1 MVRVPVWGP
10 TAEGANA
17 ISKVQLEPV
26 FSPSPQV
33 DLPVLNPKEVER
45 RTSASSTAALE
56 FAMVSVTGLLVEPT
70 PVSGKFRNEGV
81 IWTAPVSPPMPLS
94 DTEAG
99 MVMLDEATV
108 TAPAR
113 VPRDRGVNM
122 TLMVQLAPAAR
133 AVPQLFWERLN
144 GPDANKARPLAAVC
158 AEFE

>member
-45 RTSASSTAALE
+45 RTSASSTAPLE
-56 FAMVSVTGLLVEPT
+56 SAMVSVTGLLVDPPPLT
-70 PVSGKFRNEGV
+70 GKLRTEGV
-81 IWTAPVSPPMPLS
+81 LWTPPASPPMPLS

-99 MVMLDEATV
+99 
-108 TAPAR
+108 
-113 VPRDRGVNM
+113 
-122 TLMVQLAPAAR
+122 
-133 AVPQLFWERLN
+133 
-144 GPDANKARPLAAVC
+144 
-158 AEFE
+158 